1 MDFGPQ
7 HICSLDS
14 IPLRLRLP
22 LPLPFF
28 LKYSIKN
35 ICSLKT
41 SHGVQTRVEASMWR
55 LGLSG
60 GGAGGGGGG
69 GEAYPERSNE
79 PDRGAAFAGT
89 VQDVG
94 LITREIV
101 ERCWRCE
108 RRSWRRWS
116 FTGENGTTGLS
127 AFYANGNVGVQGV
140 WFLIEPRVVV
150 YLSLWDDVASMFKG
164 LINSGNLYLNSTPA
178 TKFYFNPTLQ
188 AISEFTASLEGTVG

>member
-1 MDFGPQ
+1 
-7 HICSLDS
+7 
-14 IPLRLRLP
+14 
-22 LPLPFF
+22 
-28 LKYSIKN
+28 
-35 ICSLKT
+35 
-41 SHGVQTRVEASMWR
+41 MWR

-127 AFYANGNVGVQGV
+127 GFHFMRTGTCKYGASCKYHHPRQGGGGSVAPVAGV
-140 WFLIEPRVVV
+140 
-150 YLSLWDDVASMFKG
+150 FK
-164 LINSGNLYLNSTPA
+164 
-178 TKFYFNPTLQ
+178 
-188 AISEFTASLEGTVG
+188 EFGF